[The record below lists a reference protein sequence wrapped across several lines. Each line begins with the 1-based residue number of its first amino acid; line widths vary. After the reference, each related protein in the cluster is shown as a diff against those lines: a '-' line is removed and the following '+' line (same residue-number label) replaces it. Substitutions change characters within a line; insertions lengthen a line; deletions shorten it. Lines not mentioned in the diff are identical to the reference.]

1 MFGKSSRTVLTFVTG
16 NPGVRRMR
24 LALSYLAALLCLG
37 GVGTASSVAQAK
49 PVVSLKPAKKPRVV
63 KLQFTAD
70 FILEQVLLK
79 KNLSYRPE
87 IAKPKL
93 FLESKTKLSYFQ
105 EAMLPQWGFKPDVFT
120 NAFAVL
126 KNEVFLSD
134 QAAYYKK
141 YKRCMDD
148 SMAHELTHYVQ
159 TKYQNYDLADESL
172 ETEAVE
178 IQSWFREVHCKI

>member
-16 NPGVRRMR
+16 NLGGRFMR
-24 LALSYLAALLCLG
+24 LAVSYLAALFCFWG
-37 GVGTASSVAQAK
+37 AVTASSVAQAK
-49 PVVSLKPAKKPRVV
+49 PAVALKPIKKPRVV

-87 IAKPKL
+87 IAVPKL

-120 NAFAVL
+120 NAFAVM
-126 KNEVFLSD
+126 KNEVFLLD

-141 YKRCMDD
+141 HKRCMDD

-178 IQSWFREVHCKI
+178 IQSWFREIHCKL